1 MNRRL
6 ILSLIGLSPLTLIA
20 AKIPSADSIVQNLIK
35 RWKQSKAYTLA
46 VFEAMPADHLEYSPS
61 KEQMTFAQHFMHLGY
76 TNNAFIGVL
85 VDAKTY
91 PDYDALKDAPFFLER
106 PDPINLF
113 QPDFLKQRDANTN
126 KGLVANYVI
135 DTFDYAISSLENL
148 SDAVLTQ
155 GKTKEKPW
163 YLEGHSNLDLILRGE
178 SHTAHHR
185 AQAITYLRMKGIQP
199 PGYSKNNT
207 L

>member
-6 ILSLIGLSPLTLIA
+6 VLNLIGLSPLALLSAKVASPDTL
-20 AKIPSADSIVQNLIK
+20 VQNLIK
-35 RWKQSKAYTLA
+35 RWKQSKAYTML
-46 VFEAMPADHLEYSPS
+46 VFEAMPAADLEYSPS

-113 QPDFLKQRDANTN
+113 QPDFLMQRDAKLN
-126 KGLVANYVI
+126 KALVANYVI
-135 DTFDYAISSLENL
+135 DTFDYVIFEF
-148 SDAVLTQ
+148 
-155 GKTKEKPW
+155 
-163 YLEGHSNLDLILRGE
+163 
-178 SHTAHHR
+178 R
-185 AQAITYLRMKGIQP
+185 AP
-199 PGYSKNNT
+199 
-207 L
+207 